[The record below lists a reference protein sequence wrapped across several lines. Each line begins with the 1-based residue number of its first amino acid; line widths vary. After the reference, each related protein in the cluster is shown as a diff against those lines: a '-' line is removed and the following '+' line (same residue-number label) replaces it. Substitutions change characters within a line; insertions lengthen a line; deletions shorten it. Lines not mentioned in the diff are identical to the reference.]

1 MFSGLVAERGG
12 RKRGEK
18 RGDGARRRRTA
29 SGTKN
34 KRKRKM
40 VAVEEACVPNDVC
53 TPRHVNDISGG

>member
-1 MFSGLVAERGG
+1 MDVQRVSGRKGWKEGKRGG
-12 RKRGEK
+12 
-18 RGDGARRRRTA
+18 GARRRRMA
-29 SGTKN
+29 SGTRS